1 MPVNEAIKKPNRVLV
16 VGCGGI
22 GGVLAAHLHLAG
34 VDVTIA
40 TPNTAVKQVWAKTG
54 PRLDRRYVG
63 GPLPTSKIL
72 SSAQESKL
80 LFDVVFIAVQPPQIE
95 KVAESL
101 LGSLSD
107 NARVVCLSNGL
118 CEARLAGILGPG
130 RIIGAV
136 VAWGARMPEPGHY
149 LRTSSGGFSVGR
161 FEGDADVAFQNVC
174 SLLEHIGRVETTDNL
189 RGARFSKLS
198 INCAVSA
205 LGTIG
210 AQRLGTLLR
219 HAQARRLGIALI
231 REAVNVA
238 HAEGI
243 ELEPVI
249 HVDLAKLVSKDPD
262 RLLGRAAQHTLL
274 MAVGTRYRRLRS
286 SMLAAIERGREPA
299 VDYINGEISDRGRRL
314 GVPTPFNDAAR
325 DVIWAIS
332 RGEIEAGPAALQ
344 SLQVQGRSPSP

>member
-1 MPVNEAIKKPNRVLV
+1 MPVNQAMNKMNRVLI

-22 GGVLAAHLHLAG
+22 GGVLAARLHLAG
-34 VDVTIA
+34 VDVSIA
-40 TPNTAVKQVWAKTG
+40 TPNDAVKQVWRKTG

-63 GPLPTSKIL
+63 GALPTGKIF
-72 SSAQESKL
+72 SSASESKTV
-80 LFDVVFIAVQPPQIE
+80 FDVVFVAVQPPQIE

-101 LGSLSD
+101 CDSLSD
-107 NARVVCLSNGL
+107 ESRVVCLSNGL
-118 CEARLAGILGPG
+118 CESRLAGLLGAR

-149 LRTSSGGFSVGR
+149 LRTSSGGFSVGP
-161 FEGDADVAFQNVC
+161 FEGETDAAFENVC
-174 SLLEHIGRVETTDNL
+174 ALLEYVGPVERTENL
-189 RGARFSKLS
+189 LGARFSKLS
-198 INCAVSA
+198 INCAVTA

-210 AQRLGTLLR
+210 GQRLGPLLR
-219 HAQARRLGIALI
+219 HAPARRLGIALI
-231 REAVNVA
+231 REAVDVA
-238 HAEGI
+238 HADGI

-249 HVDLAKLVSKDPD
+249 HVDIAKLVSRGQN

-274 MAVGTRYRRLRS
+274 MAVGARYRRLRS

-299 VDYINGEISDRGRRL
+299 VDYINGEVSLRGKRL

-344 SLQVQGRSPSP
+344 SLQARARSASL